1 MTFLLKRILAFLP
14 GGILVTLS
22 TIAIKHEDKERLIL
36 NSDGWLLEFNKASKL
51 VSRSGTLVA
60 SFEAILSVDVEHYVN
75 GKRFERWVL
84 NLTLQGG
91 KKIFVGRSTDSAE
104 VSIAAAHIADA
115 VSKRV
120 RAIEKVGF

>member
-14 GGILVTLS
+14 GGFLVALS
-22 TIAIKHEDKERLIL
+22 TIGVEHEDKDGLVL
-36 NSDGWLLEFNKASKL
+36 NSDGWLTEFNKTAKL

-60 SFEAILSVDVEHYVN
+60 SFGSILSVDVEHYIN
-75 GKRFERWVL
+75 GKRFEWWVL

-91 KKIFVGRSTDSAE
+91 KKLFIGRSTDSVE
-104 VSIAAAHIADA
+104 VSIVAAHVAEA

-120 RAIEKVGF
+120 RAVERVGF

>member
-14 GGILVTLS
+14 GGILVALS
-22 TIAIKHEDKERLIL
+22 TIAIEYEDKERLVL
-36 NSDGWLLEFNKASKL
+36 DSDGWLIEFNKASKL
-51 VSRSGTLVA
+51 VSRSGTLAA
-60 SFEAILSVDVEHYVN
+60 SFGSILSVDVEHSVN
-75 GKRFERWVL
+75 GKRFEWWVL

-104 VSIAAAHIADA
+104 VSIAAAHIANA

-120 RAIEKVGF
+120 RAIEKIGF

>member
-14 GGILVTLS
+14 GGFLVVLS
-22 TIAIKHEDKERLIL
+22 TIGVEHEDKDGLVL
-36 NSDGWLLEFNKASKL
+36 NSDGWLTEFNKTAKL

-60 SFEAILSVDVEHYVN
+60 SFGSILSVDVEHYIN
-75 GKRFERWVL
+75 GKRFEWWVL

-91 KKIFVGRSTDSAE
+91 KKLFIGRSTDSVE
-104 VSIAAAHIADA
+104 VSIVAAHVAEA

-120 RAIEKVGF
+120 RAVERVGF

>member
-14 GGILVTLS
+14 GGLLVALS
-22 TIAIKHEDKERLIL
+22 TIAIEHEDKEGLVL
-36 NSDGWLLEFNKASKL
+36 DSDGWLSEFDKASKL

-60 SFEAILSVDVEHYVN
+60 SFGSILSVDVEHYIN
-75 GKRFERWVL
+75 GKRFEWWVL

-91 KKIFVGRSTDSAE
+91 RKLFIGRSTDSVE
-104 VSIAAAHIADA
+104 VSIVAAHVADA

-120 RAIEKVGF
+120 RSVEKVGF

>member
-14 GGILVTLS
+14 GGFLVALS
-22 TIAIKHEDKERLIL
+22 TVAIKHEDKEGLVL
-36 NSDGWLLEFNKASKL
+36 DSDGWLIEFNKTSKL

-60 SFEAILSVDVEHYVN
+60 SFGSILSVDVEHYVN
-75 GKRFERWVL
+75 GKRFEWWVL

-91 KKIFVGRSTDSAE
+91 RKLFVGRSTDSAE
-104 VSIAAAHIADA
+104 VSITAAHIADA

-120 RAIEKVGF
+120 RVIEKVGF